1 MLAIV
6 RKVQALTKVTITKD
20 AKVDK
25 ANKEAALR
33 KAKDYLND
41 QRRSR
46 DKLKKALAAM
56 KDKDGDET
64 KAYDDLK
71 KQFYT
76 QKAIYEQVNKLV
88 SKSGS
93 ASQKA
98 ALETEKAR
106 FSRDLDEEDQEE
118 LKEQVA
124 KYLKQM
130 GGKDKAAI
138 KKGRTLLIKLEEDA
152 QFLVAMAKRT
162 KNRRPSDK
170 TKQAYYDAVEK
181 YNFITGITGKNS
193 PAKQAEKIRKV
204 RAAAEKS
211 RDELA
216 ALLRRAKT
224 A

>member
-1 MLAIV
+1 M
-6 RKVQALTKVTITKD
+6 
-20 AKVDK
+20 
-25 ANKEAALR
+25 R

-41 QRRSR
+41 QRRAR
-46 DKLKKALAAM
+46 DKLRKELAAM
-56 KDKDGDET
+56 KEKDGDET
-64 KAYDDLK
+64 KAYNEK
-71 KQFYT
+71 NKEYYT
-76 QKAIYEQVNKLV
+76 QKAIYEQVLKLV

-118 LKEQVA
+118 LKEKIQ

-130 GGKDKAAI
+130 AGKDKAAI

-152 QFLVAMAKRT
+152 QFAVAMAKRS
-162 KNRRPSDK
+162 KDRRPSDK
-170 TKQAYYDAVEK
+170 TKQAYYDAVAL

-216 ALLRRAKT
+216 AKLRKAKS
-224 A
+224 AAAVAKALA